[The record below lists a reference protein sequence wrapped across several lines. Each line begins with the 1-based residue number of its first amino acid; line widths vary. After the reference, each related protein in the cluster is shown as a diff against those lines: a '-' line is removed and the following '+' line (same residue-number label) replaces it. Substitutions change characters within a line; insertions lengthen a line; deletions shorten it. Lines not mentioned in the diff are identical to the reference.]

1 MVSGYA
7 SVRELLVK
15 QASLQ
20 SFAAGADL
28 DSGHALGVRLAPALL
43 RSYTQFVSLVQDAIM
58 PRSPFLSPAV
68 QSYLVA
74 SVGEEP
80 ALLQQL
86 RTETRTATEHP
97 GMQIGAD
104 QGRFLALLLELV
116 GAERA
121 IEVGVF
127 TGYSSICIAQALPA
141 HGKLIA
147 CDVSDEWTQ
156 IACRYWQ
163 LAGVSERIEL
173 TLGPAL
179 DTLGRLVR
187 AGDVGTFDFAFIDA
201 DKGNYDGY
209 YELCLQL
216 LRTGGLIAVD
226 NALWG
231 GSVADASDERP
242 DTVAIRNLNAKVFA
256 DPRVTASL
264 VPVGDGVLLA
274 RKR

>member
-1 MVSGYA
+1 
-7 SVRELLVK
+7 
-15 QASLQ
+15 
-20 SFAAGADL
+20 
-28 DSGHALGVRLAPALL
+28 
-43 RSYTQFVSLVQDAIM
+43 M
-58 PRSPFLSPAV
+58 PRSPFLSDAV
-68 QSYLVA
+68 RNYLEA

-80 ALLQQL
+80 ALLEQL
-86 RTETRTATEHP
+86 RDETRSATEYP

-104 QGRFLALLLELV
+104 QGRFLALLLELL
-116 GAERA
+116 GAERT

-147 CDVSDEWTQ
+147 CDVSDEWTG
-156 IACRYWQ
+156 IARRYWQ
-163 LAGVSERIEL
+163 RAGVSDRIEL
-173 TLGPAL
+173 RLRPAL
-179 DTLGRLVR
+179 ETLEQL
-187 AGDVGTFDFAFIDA
+187 ASTDQVGTFDFAFIDA
-201 DKGNYDGY
+201 DKSNYDGY
-209 YELCLQL
+209 YELCLKL
-216 LRTGGLIAVD
+216 LRRGGLIAVD

-242 DTVAIRNLNAKVFA
+242 DTVAIRNLNAKAFA

>member
-1 MVSGYA
+1 
-7 SVRELLVK
+7 
-15 QASLQ
+15 
-20 SFAAGADL
+20 
-28 DSGHALGVRLAPALL
+28 
-43 RSYTQFVSLVQDAIM
+43 M
-58 PRSPFLSPAV
+58 PRSPFLSDAV
-68 QSYLVA
+68 RNYLEA

-80 ALLQQL
+80 ALLEQL
-86 RTETRTATEHP
+86 RDETRSATEYP

-104 QGRFLALLLELV
+104 QGRFLALLLELL

-147 CDVSDEWTQ
+147 CDVSDEWTG
-156 IACRYWQ
+156 IARRYWQ
-163 LAGVSERIEL
+163 RAGVSDRIEL
-173 TLGPAL
+173 RLRPAL
-179 DTLGRLVR
+179 ETLEQL
-187 AGDVGTFDFAFIDA
+187 ASTDQVGTFDFAFIDA
-201 DKGNYDGY
+201 DKSNYDGY
-209 YELCLQL
+209 YELCLKL
-216 LRTGGLIAVD
+216 LRRGGLIAVD

-242 DTVAIRNLNAKVFA
+242 DTVAIRNLNAKAFA

>member
-1 MVSGYA
+1 
-7 SVRELLVK
+7 
-15 QASLQ
+15 
-20 SFAAGADL
+20 
-28 DSGHALGVRLAPALL
+28 
-43 RSYTQFVSLVQDAIM
+43 M
-58 PRSPFLSPAV
+58 PRSPFLSDAV
-68 QSYLVA
+68 RNYLEA

-80 ALLQQL
+80 ALLKQL
-86 RTETRTATEHP
+86 RDETRSATEYP

-104 QGRFLALLLELV
+104 QGRFLALLLELL
-116 GAERA
+116 GAERT

-147 CDVSDEWTQ
+147 CDVSDEWTG
-156 IACRYWQ
+156 IARRYWQ
-163 LAGVSERIEL
+163 RAGVSDRIEL
-173 TLGPAL
+173 RLRPAL
-179 DTLGRLVR
+179 ETLEQL
-187 AGDVGTFDFAFIDA
+187 ASTDQVGTFDFAFIDA
-201 DKGNYDGY
+201 DKSNYDGY
-209 YELCLQL
+209 YELCLKL
-216 LRTGGLIAVD
+216 LRRGGLIAVD

-242 DTVAIRNLNAKVFA
+242 DTVAIRNLNAKAFA